1 MGIIAV
7 LMYGIMVTLSVLY
20 PTLSSMWVG
29 AVLLVALGMFV
40 AAVVG
45 IVVGWLVLPSLA
57 SDEVSQDCRNTRLVL
72 YPVLLCPAA

>member
-45 IVVGWLVLPSLA
+45 ILVGWLVLPSLA
-57 SDEVSQDCRNTRLVL
+57 SDEVSKAAGTPGRVL
-72 YPVLLCPAA
+72 YPVIPCPAA